1 MFLGVVYMF
10 SSQSRSPPRRGKIVE
25 YEERRSRSPGI
36 SRSPLLNS
44 GTPPSKTRKRSPT
57 PDGDS
62 PRERGSPLL
71 IREEIMSEQNR
82 YSQSPKESS
91 RSPASPERES
101 PAIRRYDESPYGTN
115 GENRS
120 PTPRGDGSPVDED
133 DIF

>member
-1 MFLGVVYMF
+1 
-10 SSQSRSPPRRGKIVE
+10 
-25 YEERRSRSPGI
+25 
-36 SRSPLLNS
+36 
-44 GTPPSKTRKRSPT
+44 
-57 PDGDS
+57 
-62 PRERGSPLL
+62 
-71 IREEIMSEQNR
+71 MSEQNR

-101 PAIRRYDESPYGTN
+101 PVIRRYDESPYGTN